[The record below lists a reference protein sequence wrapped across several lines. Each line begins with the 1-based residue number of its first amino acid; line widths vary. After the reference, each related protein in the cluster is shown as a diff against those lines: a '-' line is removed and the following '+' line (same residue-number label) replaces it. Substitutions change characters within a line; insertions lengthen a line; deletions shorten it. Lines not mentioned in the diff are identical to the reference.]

1 MPTMLFEMVT
11 AEKLLF
17 SDQVESIVAPGE
29 AGELGILPHHAP
41 LLSILKSGELRVT
54 QDGQEQ
60 FISITGGFLEV
71 LDNKVTV
78 LADAAERADE
88 TGLERA
94 EAAVRRAEE
103 RIATR
108 EADLDLERAMG
119 SLRRAQVRVTVAR
132 RRRNRGTQPPAGTPQ
147 TSSEL

>member
-1 MPTMLFEMVT
+1 MATMLFEMVT

-60 FISITGGFLEV
+60 SIAITGGFLEV

-78 LADAAERADE
+78 LADAAEHADE
-88 TGLERA
+88 IELERA
-94 EAAVRRAEE
+94 EVAVRRAEE
-103 RIATR
+103 RIASR
-108 EADLDLERAMG
+108 DADLDLERAIG

-132 RRRNRGTQPPAGTPQ
+132 RRRTRGNQPPAGTPQ
-147 TSSEL
+147 APGQ

>member
-1 MPTMLFEMVT
+1 MATMLFEMVT

-60 FISITGGFLEV
+60 SIAITGGFLEV

-78 LADAAERADE
+78 LADAAEHADE
-88 TGLERA
+88 IELERA
-94 EAAVRRAEE
+94 EEAVRRAEE
-103 RIATR
+103 RIASR
-108 EADLDLERAMG
+108 DADLDLERAIG

-132 RRRNRGTQPPAGTPQ
+132 RRRTRGNQSPAGTLQAPGQ
-147 TSSEL
+147 

>member
-1 MPTMLFEMVT
+1 MATMLFEMVT

-60 FISITGGFLEV
+60 SIAITGGFLEV

-78 LADAAERADE
+78 LADAAEHADE
-88 TGLERA
+88 IELERA
-94 EAAVRRAEE
+94 EEAVRRAEE
-103 RIATR
+103 RIASR
-108 EADLDLERAMG
+108 DADLDLERAIG

-132 RRRNRGTQPPAGTPQ
+132 RRQTRGNQPPAGTPQ
-147 TSSEL
+147 VPGQ

>member
-1 MPTMLFEMVT
+1 MATMLFEMVT

-41 LLSILKSGELRVT
+41 LLSILKSGELRIT

-60 FISITGGFLEV
+60 SIALTGGFIEV

-78 LADAAERADE
+78 LADAAERAE
-88 TGLERA
+88 EIELERA
-94 EAAVRRAEE
+94 EEAVQRAEQ

-108 EADLDLERAMG
+108 DADLDLERAVG
-119 SLRRAQVRVTVAR
+119 SLRRAQVRVSVAR
-132 RRRNRGTQPPAGTPQ
+132 RRHSRGNQPPTGTPQ
-147 TSSEL
+147 APSA

>member
-1 MPTMLFEMVT
+1 MATMLFEMVT

-60 FISITGGFLEV
+60 SIAITGGFLEV

-78 LADAAERADE
+78 LADAAEHADE
-88 TGLERA
+88 IELERA
-94 EAAVRRAEE
+94 EEAVRRAEE
-103 RIATR
+103 RIASR
-108 EADLDLERAMG
+108 DADLDLERAIG

-132 RRRNRGTQPPAGTPQ
+132 RRRTRGNQSPAGTPQ
-147 TSSEL
+147 APGQ

>member
-1 MPTMLFEMVT
+1 MATMLFEMVT
-11 AEKLLF
+11 AERLLF
-17 SDQVESIVAPGE
+17 SDQVESIVAPGV

-54 QDGQEQ
+54 KDGQEQ
-60 FISITGGFLEV
+60 FIAITGGFLEV

-88 TGLERA
+88 IELERA
-94 EAAVRRAEE
+94 EEAVRRAEE

-108 EADLDLERAMG
+108 ESDLDLERAIG
-119 SLRRAQVRVTVAR
+119 SLQRAQVRVTVAR
-132 RRRNRGTQPPAGTPQ
+132 RRRNRGTQPPVGTV
-147 TSSEL
+147 

>member
-1 MPTMLFEMVT
+1 MATMLFEMVT

-41 LLSILKSGELRVT
+41 LLSTLKSGELRVT

-88 TGLERA
+88 IGLERA

-132 RRRNRGTQPPAGTPQ
+132 RRRTRGNQPPAGTPQ
-147 TSSEL
+147 APAE

>member
-1 MPTMLFEMVT
+1 MATMLFEMVT

-41 LLSILKSGELRVT
+41 LLTLLRPGELRVT

-60 FISITGGFLEV
+60 SIVITGGFLEV

-78 LADAAERADE
+78 LADAAERAE
-88 TGLERA
+88 EIELERA
-94 EAAVRRAEE
+94 EEAVRRAEE

-108 EADLDLERAMG
+108 DADLDLERALG

-132 RRRNRGTQPPAGTPQ
+132 RRRSRSTQPPPGMSQTP
-147 TSSEL
+147 SE

>member
-1 MPTMLFEMVT
+1 MATMLFEMVT
-11 AEKLLF
+11 AERLLF
-17 SDQVESIVAPGE
+17 SDQVESIVAPGV

-54 QDGQEQ
+54 KDGQEQ
-60 FISITGGFLEV
+60 FIAITGGFLEV

-88 TGLERA
+88 IELERA
-94 EAAVRRAEE
+94 EEAVRRAEE

-108 EADLDLERAMG
+108 ESDLDLERAVG
-119 SLRRAQVRVTVAR
+119 SLQRAQVRVTVAR
-132 RRRNRGTQPPAGTPQ
+132 RRRNRGTQPPVGTV
-147 TSSEL
+147 

>member
-1 MPTMLFEMVT
+1 MATMLFEMVT

-60 FISITGGFLEV
+60 FIAITGGFLEV

-78 LADAAERADE
+78 LADAAEHADE
-88 TGLERA
+88 IELERA
-94 EAAVRRAEE
+94 EVAVRRAEE
-103 RIATR
+103 RIASR
-108 EADLDLERAMG
+108 DADLDLERAIG

-132 RRRNRGTQPPAGTPQ
+132 RRRTRGNQPPAGTPQ
-147 TSSEL
+147 APGQ

>member
-1 MPTMLFEMVT
+1 MATMLFEMVT

-60 FISITGGFLEV
+60 SIAITGGFLEV

-78 LADAAERADE
+78 LADAAEHADE
-88 TGLERA
+88 IELERA
-94 EAAVRRAEE
+94 EEAVRRAEE
-103 RIATR
+103 RIASR
-108 EADLDLERAMG
+108 DADLDLERAIG

-132 RRRNRGTQPPAGTPQ
+132 RRRTRGNQPPVGTPQ
-147 TSSEL
+147 APGQ

>member
-1 MPTMLFEMVT
+1 MATMLFEMVT

-54 QDGQEQ
+54 QNGQEQ
-60 FISITGGFLEV
+60 SIAITGGFLEV
-71 LDNKVTV
+71 LDDKGTV
-78 LADAAERADE
+78 LADAAEHAGDIE
-88 TGLERA
+88 LERA
-94 EAAVRRAEE
+94 EEAVRRAEE
-103 RIATR
+103 RIATKD
-108 EADLDLERAMG
+108 ADLDLERAIG

-132 RRRNRGTQPPAGTPQ
+132 RRRTPGNPPAGTPKAPG
-147 TSSEL
+147 E

>member
-1 MPTMLFEMVT
+1 MATMLFEMVT

-60 FISITGGFLEV
+60 SVALTGGFLEV
-71 LDNKVTV
+71 LGNKVTV
-78 LADAAERADE
+78 LADTAERADE
-88 TGLERA
+88 IELERA
-94 EAAVRRAEE
+94 EEAVRRAEE
-103 RIATR
+103 RISTR
-108 EADLDLERAMG
+108 DADLDLERALG
-119 SLRRAQVRVTVAR
+119 SLRRAQVRVSVAR
-132 RRRNRGTQPPAGTPQ
+132 RRRPRGNQPPAGTPKVP
-147 TSSEL
+147 SA

>member
-1 MPTMLFEMVT
+1 MATMLFEMVT

-78 LADAAERADE
+78 LADAAEHAHE
-88 TGLERA
+88 IELERA
-94 EAAVRRAEE
+94 EEAVRRAEE
-103 RIATR
+103 RIASRDT
-108 EADLDLERAMG
+108 DLH
-119 SLRRAQVRVTVAR
+119 
-132 RRRNRGTQPPAGTPQ
+132 
-147 TSSEL
+147 

>member
-1 MPTMLFEMVT
+1 MATMLFEMVT
-11 AEKLLF
+11 VEKLLF

-41 LLSILKSGELRVT
+41 LLSILRAGELRVT

-60 FISITGGFLEV
+60 AIVITGGFLEV

-78 LADAAERADE
+78 LADAAERADDIQ
-88 TGLERA
+88 LERA
-94 EAAVRRAEE
+94 EEAVRRAEE
-103 RIATR
+103 RIASR
-108 EADLDLERAMG
+108 DADLDLERALG

-132 RRRNRGTQPPAGTPQ
+132 RRRTRGTPPSAGAPPAP
-147 TSSEL
+147 SA

>member
-1 MPTMLFEMVT
+1 MATMLFEMVT

-17 SDQVESIVAPGE
+17 SEQVESIVAPGE

-60 FISITGGFLEV
+60 SIAITGGFLEV

-78 LADAAERADE
+78 LADAAEHAGE
-88 TGLERA
+88 IELERA
-94 EAAVRRAEE
+94 EEAVRRAEE
-103 RIATR
+103 RIASRDT
-108 EADLDLERAMG
+108 DLDLERAIG

-132 RRRNRGTQPPAGTPQ
+132 RRRTRGNQPPAGTPQ
-147 TSSEL
+147 TSTE